1 MSSQHIPK
9 EQLTAWE
16 RWELAAFD
24 EAERMTKAM
33 REAKAS
39 ADRPAPD
46 PVPPEPVPTAPAID
60 EATLAAIRQSA
71 HDEGR
76 AAGYEQGFAEGRAAG
91 LARGEE
97 AARKECA
104 RIEALARS
112 FALSLEAGE
121 GGLADA
127 LLQLSLDVAAQILI
141 THLQVKRDLI
151 LPTVREAIALLTNA
165 HGHPSLLLHPDD
177 AEIVRQHLGDQLSHS
192 GWRVV
197 EDARI
202 QRGGCR
208 VENAGAEIDATLVTR
223 WRRVVETLGQQTDWL
238 GSQ

>member
-1 MSSQHIPK
+1 MSNQHIPK
-9 EQLTAWE
+9 ERLSAWE
-16 RWELAAFD
+16 RWEMAAFD
-24 EAERMTKAM
+24 EAERMAQAM
-33 REAKAS
+33 REAAPKVEAPTPE
-39 ADRPAPD
+39 PAPPAAPPA
-46 PVPPEPVPTAPAID
+46 PVID
-60 EATLAAIRQSA
+60 EAALAELRQRA

-76 AAGYEQGFAEGRAAG
+76 AAGYEMGFAEGKAAG
-91 LARGEE
+91 FASGED

-104 RIEALARS
+104 RIEALARH

-127 LLQLSLDVAAQILI
+127 LLQLSLDVAAQVLI
-141 THLQVKRDLI
+141 TSLQVRRDLI

-165 HGHPSLLLHPDD
+165 HGHPNLLIHPDD
-177 AEIVRQHLGDQLSHS
+177 AELIRHHLGDQLSHS
-192 GWRVV
+192 GWRIV

-238 GSQ
+238 EPK

>member
-1 MSSQHIPK
+1 MSNQHIPK
-9 EQLTAWE
+9 EQLSAWE

-24 EAERMTKAM
+24 EAERMTQAM
-33 REAKAS
+33 REAA
-39 ADRPAPD
+39 APTDRPSPD
-46 PVPPEPVPTAPAID
+46 AAMVPPAAPPPAID
-60 EATLAAIRQSA
+60 EAALAELRQRA

-76 AAGYEQGFAEGRAAG
+76 AAGYEQGYSEGKVAGFAS
-91 LARGEE
+91 GEE
-97 AARKECA
+97 AAKKECA
-104 RIEALARS
+104 RIEALARN

-127 LLQLSLDVAAQILI
+127 LLQLSLDVAAQVLI
-141 THLQVKRDLI
+141 TSLQVKRELV
-151 LPTVREAIALLTNA
+151 LPSVREAIALLTNA

-192 GWRVV
+192 GWRVI

-202 QRGGCR
+202 QRGGCK

-238 GSQ
+238 DPQ